1 MKARLTEIKKA
12 RVTQIKKAGSTQTEK
27 QRKTARHTKTIFN
40 NLCNPI
46 PGRGRH
52 WVLPSRG
59 ALAAPPTPGV
69 LVCGSCLCQR
79 DPPIC
84 CFLFVPVLIA
94 CPYSFL
100 FCFCPCSVRLS
111 LFLFF
116 MSLFK
121 VSPESPFF
129 SPSQGFTFLMVS
141 TLIFGCYHQPWG
153 LWTPIATLPHLPL
166 LYQHKKA
173 RLTQIKKAGSTQ
185 TKTQRKTARHTKS
198 IFNNLCKT
206 IPGRGRHW

>member
-1 MKARLTEIKKA
+1 MKAWLTEIKKA
-12 RVTQIKKAGSTQTEK
+12 RVTQIKKALLTQTK
-27 QRKTARHTKTIFN
+27 IQRKTARHTNSSFN
-40 NLCNPI
+40 KLCNPI

-52 WVLPSRG
+52 WVLPSWG

-79 DPPIC
+79 DPPIR

-100 FCFCPCSVRLS
+100 FCFSPCSVSLS

-129 SPSQGFTFLMVS
+129 VPSQGFTFLMASSLRV
-141 TLIFGCYHQPWG
+141 GCDHQPWG
-153 LWTPIATLPHLPL
+153 LSTPIATLPHLPL
-166 LYQHKKA
+166 LY
-173 RLTQIKKAGSTQ
+173 
-185 TKTQRKTARHTKS
+185 
-198 IFNNLCKT
+198 
-206 IPGRGRHW
+206 